1 MDGPET
7 MEHAETNR
15 KDGENADHGGWRVCS
30 SVAPKAIFQGLL
42 AMEILCL
49 FSPCWQ
55 ETSWNVPCPQE
66 LNRKKLSQGNSPPL
80 AGVQER

>member
-7 MEHAETNR
+7 MERAETNR
-15 KDGENADHGGWRVCS
+15 KDGEIADHGRCRVCS
-30 SVAPKAIFQGLL
+30 SLAPKAIFQGLL

-66 LNRKKLSQGNSPPL
+66 LNRKKQSQGNSPPL

>member
-66 LNRKKLSQGNSPPL
+66 LNRKKQSQGNSPL